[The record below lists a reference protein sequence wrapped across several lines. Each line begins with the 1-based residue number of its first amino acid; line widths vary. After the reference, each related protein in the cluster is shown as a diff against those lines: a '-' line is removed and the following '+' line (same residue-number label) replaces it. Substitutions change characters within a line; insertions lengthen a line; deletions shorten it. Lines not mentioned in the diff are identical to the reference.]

1 MAREIINLTLSQ
13 RSLDALER
21 IKSQVGMAKVGAYLI
36 SVGHVYSLIL
46 GNSDNASR
54 VINIGL
60 SEWEEYQAASNWG
73 GLAGSW
79 VKTTNAIIQREAC
92 RLVLDFPE
100 GQEKEF
106 WRGLA
111 GEGCNQ

>member
-1 MAREIINLTLSQ
+1 MAREMINLSLSQ

-21 IKSQVGMAKVGAYLI
+21 IRSQVGMAKVGAYLI
-36 SVGHVYSLIL
+36 SVGHVYNLVLS
-46 GNSDNASR
+46 NSNSASR

-60 SEWEEYQAASNWG
+60 SDWEEYQVASNWG

-79 VKTTNAIIQREAC
+79 VKTTNAIIQRDAC
-92 RLVLDFPE
+92 RLMLDFPE

-106 WRGLA
+106 WKGLA
-111 GEGCNQ
+111 SEGCK